1 MNTAQLK
8 SFASEARISLLSGV
22 KSKMNALGFKENGE
36 VDERDFPIK
45 APDGTLFQ
53 NEIYDVAFYEKW
65 MRLHEEIKRC
75 GFRQVCEEGA
85 YTWFNRLMAIR
96 ILAKNEIINPV
107 LEFESP
113 EIRIPIIVKHAHD
126 GIRPDM
132 PEFDSI
138 RLDAI
143 IDDDNR
149 ITDQF
154 AILIVAYCQTTPI
167 LYKCFGMLNDFTELL
182 LPTNILASNGFL
194 NLLNSSSFI
203 TDEDF
208 KTTELIGWLYQFYI
222 SDRKDEVFASFKK
235 GKKAEANDIPAA
247 TQIFTPNWIV
257 KYMVQNTIGRIWLD
271 NNPYCTL
278 KDDWKYLVEQSHE
291 VSEDSILKVADI
303 EKLTFADFSCGS
315 GHILGEAFDILF
327 SIYKDEGFNRRQAIT
342 SIFKNNILGID
353 LDTRAKQLSMF
364 TLMLKACQQ
373 DDSFAD
379 AHCLPRVLDM
389 PVVNL
394 YTWRDLA
401 GHMATAL
408 QLECANKKTSDE
420 IEKCF
425 TLMEQANN
433 LGSIMKFDISDETRQ
448 YIQLCVDTQNRL
460 HKFEDS
466 FKELFNGLE
475 LILALTDKYSAV
487 VMNPP
492 YMGSNN
498 MNGTLS
504 QYVRDNYEIGK
515 ADLCTTF
522 MLMQA
527 DRTKEGGYYANIM
540 PPSWMFLST
549 FDALRHN
556 LIDRKSIRSLLHL
569 SRGVFGADFGSVSC
583 VIQNTENH
591 NAKATYFRLIERTFQ
606 EFDQRHLKLLFEKT
620 LANHDF
626 RYFFA
631 DYTKDVTD
639 INYSE
644 KGAKIYYPDVSQVN
658 FKKIPGSP
666 IGYWVSEKVIIA
678 FGYQKLSEIGEPKSG
693 IMSGNSPLFTK
704 LFYEVDKNKIG
715 FGLKKSEQ
723 IIETG
728 KKWFPIVAGG
738 SVRKW
743 YGNLDTVINLFNNGE
758 DIMTFAKNYRL
769 RDPKYYF
776 KESITWPKI
785 CSGVTTFR
793 LCPEGTLFGDS
804 GLNLFIGEDLNKYL
818 ALLNSKVA
826 LYILKIINPTF
837 NNQVSDIG
845 NIPAPKNIP
854 DSIDPLVKDNI
865 AISKLDWDAHETS
878 WDFQGNELIHMK
890 ANCSANAVDLDMLS
904 EQDKKELI
912 AENYNHQIGT
922 DSSLIEHCYR
932 CYISKWEKL
941 YYQLHANEEELN
953 QKFIE
958 IYGLQDE
965 LSPEVPKNEITILQ
979 QGEMSFTLAP
989 DSDNYEYSIDW
1000 HRDVIIK
1007 QFISYAIGCIMG
1019 RYRLD
1024 KPGLNIAHPNPTEE
1038 ELAPYRIGDNAQ
1050 LFEIDDDAI
1059 IPLMSPESGFADC
1072 ASTRVSQFI
1081 KMVFGE
1087 KNHAANMNFVQK
1099 ALGKDLDTFF
1109 AKDFYADHKKRYQ
1122 NRPIYWL
1129 FSSPKGAFQVLVY
1142 MHRMT
1147 PYTVER
1153 IRSKY
1158 LLPYIERLTE
1168 RINDMN
1174 ASILQLTSVQA
1185 RALQKME
1192 KDLQE
1197 CREYHDML
1205 HPIANQNI
1213 SIDLDDGVAVN
1224 YAKFGSVLAK
1234 LK

>member
-96 ILAKNEIINPV
+96 ILAKNKIINPV

-113 EIRIPIIVKHAHD
+113 DIRIPVIVKHAHD

-132 PEFDSI
+132 PAFDTM

-278 KDDWKYLVEQSHE
+278 KDDWKYLVEQNHE
-291 VSEDSILKVADI
+291 VSEDSILKVTDI
-303 EKLTFADFSCGS
+303 EKLTFADLSCGS

-342 SIFKNNILGID
+342 SIFNNNILGID

-373 DDSFAD
+373 DNSFAD

-433 LGSIMKFDISDETRQ
+433 LGSIMKYDISDETRQ

-492 YMGSNN
+492 YMSSGN
-498 MNGTLS
+498 MNDKLAK
-504 QYVRDNYEIGK
+504 YVKDNYEREK
-515 ADLCTTF
+515 ADLFAVF
-522 MLMQA
+522 MKVAEDHLKQNAKYGMINMQ
-527 DRTKEGGYYANIM
+527 
-540 PPSWMFLST
+540 SWMFLSSFEKLRSHIIDDLQIDSMLHLGPRT
-549 FDALRHN
+549 FDEL
-556 LIDRKSIRSLLHL
+556 
-569 SRGVFGADFGSVSC
+569 GGEVV
-583 VIQNTENH
+583 QNTAFVITNIIPIYESYYYRLVDF
-591 NAKATYFRLIERTFQ
+591 APSAQKESCYLKALNQSYNC
-606 EFDQRHLKLLFEKT
+606 K
-620 LANHDF
+620 
-626 RYFFA
+626 
-631 DYTKDVTD
+631 YTVAQ
-639 INYSE
+639 S
-644 KGAKIYYPDVSQVN
+644 N
-658 FKKIPGSP
+658 FKKIPNHS
-666 IGYWVSEKVIIA
+666 IGYWISEKMIDSFQNLKTGDKILPRHGLA
-678 FGYQKLSEIGEPKSG
+678 TSDNNRFLKLWH
-693 IMSGNSPLFTK
+693 
-704 LFYEVDKNKIG
+704 EVDVDKTSLLIRNI
-715 FGLKKSEQ
+715 KS
-723 IIETG
+723 
-728 KKWFPIVAGG
+728 KKWFPMNKGG
-738 SVRKW
+738 AFRKW
-743 YGNLDTVINLFNNGE
+743 YGNNEWVINYENDGQE
-758 DIMTFAKNYRL
+758 IKDFAIKLYKCSSRTIQNTQF
-769 RDPKYYF
+769 YF
-776 KESITWPKI
+776 KPCLTWSALTSGKLSLRWSDEGAIFGSGAHCAFSDEKTMLYGLGLMNSSLFYAYLSILSPTLNINVDDIRTVPYIES
-785 CSGVTTFR
+785 
-793 LCPEGTLFGDS
+793 
-804 GLNLFIGEDLNKYL
+804 
-818 ALLNSKVA
+818 
-826 LYILKIINPTF
+826 
-837 NNQVSDIG
+837 
-845 NIPAPKNIP
+845 
-854 DSIDPLVKDNI
+854 SIDFITDLVAQNI
-865 AISKLDWDAHETS
+865 KISRLDWDAHETS
-878 WDFQGNELIHMK
+878 WDFQKNELINMQ
-890 ANCSANAVDLDMLS
+890 NSCRGNAVDLDFLS

-912 AENYNHQIGT
+912 AENRNHQIGT

-953 QKFIE
+953 QKFIAM
-958 IYGLQDE
+958 YGLRNE
-965 LSPEVPKNEITILQ
+965 LSPEVPQNEITILQ
-979 QGEMSFTLAP
+979 QGEISFTLAP
-989 DSDNYEYSIDW
+989 GSDDYEYSIDW
-1000 HRDVIIK
+1000 HKDVIIK

-1024 KPGLNIAHPNPTEE
+1024 RPGLNIAHPNPSEE
-1038 ELAPYRIGDNAQ
+1038 ELASYRIGENDQ

-1213 SIDLDDGVAVN
+1213 SIDLDDGVVVN

>member
-22 KSKMNALGFKENGE
+22 KSKMNALGFKANGE

-53 NEIYDVAFYEKW
+53 NEIYDVAFYGKW

-132 PEFDSI
+132 PAFDTM

-257 KYMVQNTIGRIWLD
+257 KYMVQNTLGRIYLD
-271 NNPYCTL
+271 NNPASTL
-278 KDDWKYLVEQSHE
+278 AEQWKYLVPPVCTNTDSTLKLENL
-291 VSEDSILKVADI
+291 EDY
-303 EKLTFADFSCGS
+303 TFTDLSCGS
-315 GHILGEAFDILF
+315 GHILNEAFDILF
-327 SIYKDEGFNRRQAIT
+327 EIYKEEGYNRRQAIK
-342 SIFKNNILGID
+342 SIFEHNLLGID
-353 LDTRAKQLSMF
+353 LDTRARQLSTF
-364 TLMLKACQQ
+364 SLMLKACQQ
-373 DDSFAD
+373 LPVAIN
-379 AHCLPRVLDM
+379 CEVMPRVLDM
-389 PVVNL
+389 TGLTPPNYNILDDTLSHFFLGCTAKTKAETMAAINL
-394 YTWRDLA
+394 
-401 GHMATAL
+401 M
-408 QLECANKKTSDE
+408 Q
-420 IEKCF
+420 
-425 TLMEQANN
+425 QANN
-433 LGSIMKFDISDETRQ
+433 LGSIMKFDISPETRAA
-448 YIQLCVDTQNRL
+448 IAESMKRW
-460 HKFEDS
+460 ED
-466 FKELFNGLE
+466 EGLE
-475 LILALTDKYSAV
+475 DFEGLFPAMKLILALTDNYAAI

-492 YMGSNN
+492 YMGNGN
-498 MNGTLS
+498 MNANLYR
-504 QYVRDNYEIGK
+504 YVETNYENGK
-515 ADLCTTF
+515 TDLFAVF
-522 MLMQA
+522 MMLAM
-527 DRTKEGGYYANIM
+527 DRLKPLGKYGMINM
-540 PPSWMFLST
+540 HSWMFLSSFEKLRKNIIQNNQIDNMLHLGART
-549 FDALRHN
+549 FDEISGEVVQNTSFVISNHKPFKPSTFYR
-556 LIDRKSIRSLLHL
+556 LIDGKSSSKKEELFFSNEPKI
-569 SRGVFGADFGSVSC
+569 VYPKV
-583 VIQNTENH
+583 
-591 NAKATYFRLIERTFQ
+591 
-606 EFDQRHLKLLFEKT
+606 DQSIFL
-620 LANHDF
+620 
-626 RYFFA
+626 
-631 DYTKDVTD
+631 
-639 INYSE
+639 
-644 KGAKIYYPDVSQVN
+644 
-658 FKKIPGSP
+658 KIPSYS
-666 IGYWVSEKVIIA
+666 IDYWVSSKMLDTFSLPKMSSVSKGTTGNNTGDNNR
-678 FGYQKLSEIGEPKSG
+678 FLKQWSEVSIKQINFNMKPGDSFDNNYKWVPC
-693 IMSGNSPLFTK
+693 
-704 LFYEVDKNKIG
+704 NKGGG
-715 FGLKKSEQ
+715 F
-723 IIETG
+723 
-728 KKWFPIVAGG
+728 
-738 SVRKW
+738 RRW
-743 YGNLDTVINLFNNGE
+743 YGNNDFVMNWYDDGKEMKEYAVIRNHGKHWSRYIQNLDSFYKEGATWNMIAIGKFSLRYCPGGFINASASNG
-758 DIMTFAKNYRL
+758 TYPPKHLLNYIIAL
-769 RDPKYYF
+769 SNSSYVQ
-776 KESITWPKI
+776 E
-785 CSGVTTFR
+785 V
-793 LCPEGTLFGDS
+793 
-804 GLNLFIGEDLNKYL
+804 LNL
-818 ALLNSKVA
+818 
-826 LYILKIINPTF
+826 INPTINVSPGAF
-837 NNQVSDIG
+837 NS
-845 NIPAPKNIP
+845 IPYIEAPNFDEISRLSQKNIQ
-854 DSIDPLVKDNI
+854 
-865 AISKLDWDAHETS
+865 ISKLDWDAHETS
-878 WDFQGNELIHMK
+878 WDFQENELVRLFKEGK
-890 ANCSANAVDLDMLS
+890 ATNLESSVKAFEEEW
-904 EQDKKELI
+904 EQKF
-912 AENYNHQIGT
+912 H
-922 DSSLIEHCYR
+922 
-932 CYISKWEKL
+932 
-941 YYQLHANEEELN
+941 QLHQNEEELN
-953 QKFIE
+953 RQFIE

-965 LSPEVPKNEITILQ
+965 LSPEVPQNEITILQ
-979 QGEMSFTLAP
+979 QGEISFTLAP
-989 DSDNYEYSIDW
+989 GSDNYEYSIDW

-1007 QFISYAIGCIMG
+1007 QFLSYAIGCIMG

-1099 ALGKDLDTFF
+1099 ALEKDLDTFF

-1205 HPIANQNI
+1205 HPVANQNI
-1213 SIDLDDGVAVN
+1213 SIDLDDGVVVN
-1224 YAKFGSVLAK
+1224 YAKFGSILAK

>member
-8 SFASEARISLLSGV
+8 SFASEARITLLSGV

-373 DDSFAD
+373 DNSFAA

-401 GHMATAL
+401 GHMVTAL

-466 FKELFNGLE
+466 FKELFKGLE
-475 LILALTDKYSAV
+475 LILAITDAYSTV

-492 YMGSNN
+492 YMSSSN
-498 MNGTLS
+498 MNEKLKTYLEK
-504 QYVRDNYEIGK
+504 NYKNGK
-515 ADLCTTF
+515 YDLMTAF
-522 MLMQA
+522 MIVCN
-527 DRTKEGGYYANIM
+527 DRVVENGKWAMINL
-540 PPSWMFLST
+540 PSWMFLSSFESLRKGFISSKQ
-549 FDALRHN
+549 FD
-556 LIDRKSIRSLLHL
+556 SLLHL
-569 SRGVFGADFGSVSC
+569 GRGIFGADFGTVAFC
-583 VIQNTENH
+583 ITNH
-591 NAKATYFRLIERTFQ
+591 VPNYKGVYRKLYTQESLVRTPQEIESIFLDKNNGVFYASQ
-606 EFDQRHLKLLFEKT
+606 LNFLNVPGFPI
-620 LANHDF
+620 A
-626 RYFFA
+626 
-631 DYTKDVTD
+631 
-639 INYSE
+639 YS
-644 KGAKIYYPDVSQVN
+644 
-658 FKKIPGSP
+658 
-666 IGYWVSEKVIIA
+666 VSEKM
-678 FGYQKLSEIGEPKSG
+678 LSTLQNNKTSDFAISDGINNTGDNDRFIKYLWEI
-693 IMSGNSPLFTK
+693 
-704 LFYEVDKNKIG
+704 DKTKIG
-715 FGLKKSEQ
+715 K
-723 IIETG
+723 G
-728 KKWFPIVAGG
+728 KKWVILAKGG
-738 SVRKW
+738 LFRKW
-743 YGNLDTVINLFNNGE
+743 YGNIANVIDWSEEARAFYRSSKSARIQQEYLWFRYGISWNL
-758 DIMTFAKNYRL
+758 
-769 RDPKYYF
+769 
-776 KESITWPKI
+776 ITI
-785 CSGVTTFR
+785 SRNSFR
-793 LCPEGTLFGDS
+793 LLPNDILYNNAS
-804 GLNLFIGEDLNKYL
+804 PSILLKEDCLDKKEYL
-818 ALLNSKVA
+818 LGLLNSNYAQK
-826 LYILKIINPTF
+826 LLKIINPTVNTNIVDIF
-837 NNQVSDIG
+837 SIPVVLKDFDEITDTVSNNIS
-845 NIPAPKNIP
+845 
-854 DSIDPLVKDNI
+854 
-865 AISKLDWDAHETS
+865 ISKADWNAHETS
-878 WDFQGNELIHMK
+878 RDFQSNELINMK
-890 ANCSANAVDLDMLS
+890 ANCNANAGDFDMLS
-904 EQDKKELI
+904 DQDKKDLI
-912 AENYNHQIGT
+912 AENHNHFIGT

-965 LSPEVPKNEITILQ
+965 LSPEVPQNEITILQ
-979 QGEMSFTLAP
+979 QGEISFTLAP
-989 DSDNYEYSIDW
+989 GSNDYEYSIDW
-1000 HRDVIIK
+1000 HKDVIIK

-1024 KPGLNIAHPNPTEE
+1024 RPGLNIAHPNPSEE
-1038 ELAPYRIGDNAQ
+1038 ELASYRIGDSDQ

-1087 KNHAANMNFVQK
+1087 KNHAVNMNFVQQ

-1129 FSSPKGAFQVLVY
+1129 FSSPKGAFQALVY